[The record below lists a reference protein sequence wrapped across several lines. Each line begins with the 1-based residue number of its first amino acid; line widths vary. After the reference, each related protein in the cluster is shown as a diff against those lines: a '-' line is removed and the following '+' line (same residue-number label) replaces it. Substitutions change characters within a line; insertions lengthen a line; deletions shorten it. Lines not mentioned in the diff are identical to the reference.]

1 MHSYPKLKS
10 VGLIINYRK
19 KQPVLLG
26 KEIMH
31 WFAQRGIPTYAPA
44 EDGAILEMDSRFIL
58 SNLDCHIDCVIVL
71 GGDGTFLRAARLMA
85 PHGVPI
91 LGINL
96 GTLGFMT
103 EIEISET
110 ENALERLCT
119 GQYFLEDRMML
130 EARVIRDGQVISSYV
145 GLNDVVINKGP
156 LARINTLDVY
166 ADQEFAA
173 TYKADGVIVAS
184 PTGSTAYSLSA
195 GGPIVYP
202 EVDVI
207 ILTPICPHTLHARP
221 MVIPSHKTVRVDI
234 VYQQSGSSLTIDGQ
248 HCFELYSG
256 DQIVIGKAPYYARL
270 VRLKSHN
277 FFKVLREKLRDEGQ
291 IQYD

>member
-1 MHSYPKLKS
+1 MHPCPKLNS

-19 KQPVLLG
+19 KQPVLFG
-26 KEIMH
+26 KDIIR
-31 WFAQRGIPTYAPA
+31 WFAQRGIPAYAPQ
-44 EDGAILEMDSRFIL
+44 EDGEVLELDPRFIL
-58 SNLDCHIDCVIVL
+58 PNLDRSVDCVIVL

-85 PHGVPI
+85 PYGVPI
-91 LGINL
+91 LGINF

-119 GQYFLEDRMML
+119 GQFFLEDRMML
-130 EARVIRDGQVISSYV
+130 EARVVRDGQVIGSYI

-166 ADQEFAA
+166 ADQEFVVA
-173 TYKADGVIVAS
+173 YKADGVIIAS

-202 EVDVI
+202 EVDAI

-221 MVIPSHKTVRVDI
+221 MVLPSHKTIRVDI

-248 HCFELYSG
+248 HCIEIFSG
-256 DQIVIGKAPYYARL
+256 DQILTGKAPYYARL

-277 FFKVLREKLRDEGQ
+277 FFNVLREKLRDEGQ
-291 IQYD
+291 NHYE

>member
-1 MHSYPKLKS
+1 MLKS

-19 KQPVLLG
+19 KQPVLFG
-26 KEIMH
+26 KEIIQ
-31 WFAQRGIPTYAPA
+31 WFAERGISTYAPK
-44 EDGAILEMDSRFIL
+44 EDGSFLEMDPRFIVPEL
-58 SNLDCHIDCVIVL
+58 NGKVECVIVL

-103 EIEISET
+103 EIEVSET
-110 ENALERLCT
+110 ESALERLRS
-119 GQYFLEDRMML
+119 GHYFLEDRMML
-130 EARVIRDGQVISSYV
+130 EARVVRDKKIISSYV

-156 LARINTLDVY
+156 LARINTLEVY
-166 ADQEFAA
+166 ADQEFAT
-173 TYKADGVIVAS
+173 TYKADGIIIAS

-207 ILTPICPHTLHARP
+207 ILTPICPHTLHSRP
-221 MVIPSHKTVRVDI
+221 MILPAHKTVSVNI

-248 HCFELYSG
+248 HCSELYSG
-256 DQIVIGKAPYYARL
+256 DQIIIGKAPYYARL

-291 IQYD
+291 TQYE

>member
-1 MHSYPKLKS
+1 MLKS

-19 KQPVLLG
+19 KQPVLFG
-26 KEIMH
+26 KEIIQ
-31 WFAQRGIPTYAPA
+31 WFGQRGIPTYVPR
-44 EDGAILEMDSRFIL
+44 EDAAILE
-58 SNLDCHIDCVIVL
+58 LDPGQTVAALDGTVDCVIVL

-96 GTLGFMT
+96 GTLGFLT
-103 EIEISET
+103 EIEVRET
-110 ENALERLCT
+110 QSALERLCA

-130 EARVIRDGQVISSYV
+130 EARVIRDNNLISSYV

-156 LARINTLDVY
+156 LARINSLELY
-166 ADQEFAA
+166 ADEEFAA
-173 TYKADGVIVAS
+173 AYKADGVIIAS

-207 ILTPICPHTLHARP
+207 IITPICPHTLHARP
-221 MVIPSHKTVRVDI
+221 MVIPSHKTVLVNI

-248 HCFELYSG
+248 HCSELESG
-256 DQIVIGKAPYYARL
+256 DQIVVGKAPYYARL

-277 FFKVLREKLRDEGQ
+277 FFNVLREKLRDEGCT
-291 IQYD
+291 QYE